1 MRATTRH
8 GGTVR
13 IEPAHFAATV
23 ADFDVVVLD
32 VHGVLLNRPLHDFLV
47 ELGER
52 SCEGGDAL
60 LARWRREL
68 RRPFWEG
75 SIDEPTMWN
84 ALAPE
89 SDPTDLRRELESRF
103 APGPL
108 LPAVLESD
116 ARIWLLSNHRADWL
130 LPRLE
135 RFGLGG
141 RFERTL
147 VSDQIGAANARI
159 AEKRAAANAEVEA
172 ARQAAMADVESAVT
186 DVVSRASE
194 IATGKS
200 ADGAAV
206 QSAVQAAMGAS
217 TGASS

>member
-147 VSDQIGAANARI
+147 VSDQIGAAKPSAGAFAEILELART
-159 AEKRAAANAEVEA
+159 ERVCFVDDQEHNVERA
-172 ARQAAMADVESAVT
+172 RSLGIAAMLLVHDRT
-186 DVVSRASE
+186 
-194 IATGKS
+194 
-200 ADGAAV
+200 
-206 QSAVQAAMGAS
+206 
-217 TGASS
+217 

>member
-135 RFGLGG
+135 GFGLGG

-147 VSDQIGAANARI
+147 VSDQIGAAKPSAGAFAEILELART
-159 AEKRAAANAEVEA
+159 ERVCFVDDQEHNVERA
-172 ARQAAMADVESAVT
+172 RSLGIAAMLLVHDRT
-186 DVVSRASE
+186 
-194 IATGKS
+194 
-200 ADGAAV
+200 
-206 QSAVQAAMGAS
+206 
-217 TGASS
+217 